1 MSVVKACTDRQRSHK
16 SAHQTYGLI
25 TATWSSVALLA
36 RTRMLNDDSGSSG
49 CLQTIVDDALDI
61 SAKAGHKVEHVVV
74 LDHKLAQQRSEVPFT
89 EDRDVWWQ
97 DVIDPQ
103 PSECPVEWVDAEA
116 PLFKVS
122 FTILP
127 MLFLRHSLSKNYLQ
141 CDWSMRLVVS

>member
-1 MSVVKACTDRQRSHK
+1 MRLATDNSC
-16 SAHQTYGLI
+16 
-25 TATWSSVALLA
+25 SSV
-36 RTRMLNDDSGSSG
+36 

-116 PLFKVS
+116 PLFKVP
-122 FTILP
+122 FTALSILL
-127 MLFLRHSLSKNYLQ
+127 MKI
-141 CDWSMRLVVS
+141 